1 MLPERRE
8 VDDGARQCEKCVAC
22 SLQAGHTYNRLFCP
36 CAHHII
42 EYYHI
47 RMQLTT
53 ANMKDPTR
61 YNTVNLQ
68 SNPTHSTP
76 LHSSLREEQRETCP
90 TLYPKAG
97 PFQLSWLFSSVP
109 ARVRSSCD
117 FYCPLS
123 RPLPALGD
131 VYIPMRVAWHA
142 KIRTFKKQECERRK
156 KEQKQ
161 HLYEPWADMSWSCL
175 PRYIYVYSTYT
186 LVRWFARRV
195 GTERSATAKRSTS
208 LERKRR
214 GMRKQHNKTTPLC
227 RSIKH

>member
-8 VDDGARQCEKCVAC
+8 VDDGARQCENCVAC

-97 PFQLSWLFSSVP
+97 PFQLSWFFSSVP

-156 KEQKQ
+156 RNKNSTCTNPGPICPGRAY
-161 HLYEPWADMSWSCL
+161 LGTYMYI
-175 PRYIYVYSTYT
+175 PRI
-186 LVRWFARRV
+186 RWFAGSHDASEQNDQQRRNDQRAWK
-195 GTERSATAKRSTS
+195 GKDA
-208 LERKRR
+208 
-214 GMRKQHNKTTPLC
+214 G
-227 RSIKH
+227 